1 MVNVNKNVNI
11 FSVNSNHH
19 RTSGTRTYT
28 RAMGQH
34 SVFSQAGWHGAA
46 RSFNAYD
53 THTVNLNRYSRM
65 REGLNNRWDNYE
77 HYHHGPQGPQEQNP
91 SLLETLMVAIPLG
104 KLIFDFGKDI
114 AKTFNIGGGKKTGD
128 VKGGNGADPGDGI
141 PKNNT
146 FDVGDITNVNSFKDI
161 DKLQTQNDKELKK
174 FSDSYAKISVKEDV
188 DKYLNED
195 VKNTLS
201 GLNIT
206 LDTSKLSL
214 EQINLTG
221 KNVNLGAEIEKITAD
236 ITDIEAFNNELSTNI
251 ESVGTELGCISATLD
266 TAKEQLKL
274 ERKKDPQNAT
284 EIANL
289 EKKIEELTKQE
300 TQLKEAQNALNA
312 IKTKSDACLTE
323 LKNKETE
330 AKTLKDNDDKIKD
343 QRYELAKSKDEK
355 LEKNY
360 SEITKLQDQLEN
372 EPDKAKQTEIN
383 KKLATYYNESATLME
398 ELQSLGGKGTKIKK
412 ADGTTH
418 TIKMGE
424 TTGGGNNDHPQL
436 NNYDFGDSNQQQ
448 YRIKNGS
455 ITDEN
460 YA

>member
-34 SVFSQAGWHGAA
+34 SIFSQGGWHGAA
-46 RSFNAYD
+46 RGFNAYD
-53 THTVNLNRYSRM
+53 PSVNLNRYARM

-77 HYHHGPQGPQEQNP
+77 HYHHGPQVPQEQNP

-104 KLIFDFGKDI
+104 KQIFDFGKDI

-128 VKGGNGADPGDGI
+128 VKGGNGANPGDGI

-195 VKNTLS
+195 VKKTLS
-201 GLNIT
+201 GLNIP
-206 LDTSKLSL
+206 LDTSQLSL

-221 KNVNLGAEIEKITAD
+221 ENVDLGVEIENITAD
-236 ITDIEAFNNELSTNI
+236 ITGIEEFNTALSNGITTVASNL
-251 ESVGTELGCISATLD
+251 ETTTASLSA
-266 TAKEQLKL
+266 AQGELKL
-274 ERKKDPQNAT
+274 ENAKDPKNEQRINELT
-284 EIANL
+284 TQ
-289 EKKIEELTKQE
+289 IEELTKQE

-330 AKTLKDNDDKIKD
+330 AKTLKANDDKIKD
-343 QRYELAKSKDEK
+343 QRYELAKSKDEE

-360 SEITKLQDQLEN
+360 SEITKLQDQLKN
-372 EPDKAKQTEIN
+372 APDKAKQTEIN
-383 KKLATYYNESATLME
+383 KQLATYYNESATLME
-398 ELQSLGGKGTKIKK
+398 ELQSLGGKGTTIKK
-412 ADGTTH
+412 ADGTTY

-436 NNYDFGDSNQQQ
+436 NNYDFGDNESSNF
-448 YRIKNGS
+448 YTKYGNIA
-455 ITDEN
+455 DEN